1 MRPCLTFSKLLGS
14 CARGLVREGKH
25 FPCQSKHHLSVSH
38 PLHIVYH
45 TSTGSKVW
53 SKCELSNFFSYFVRS
68 AQEALYV
75 MGQNK
80 THTQRTHSE
89 NTQEHPGNTQRQPR
103 EYSAPIERPENTQRT
118 PREQQ
123 ENIHTYVRRTP
134 SFLSI
139 MGLYICSVI
148 SCTQIFVMNAYE
160 VIWDWFAYNL
170 FIRVGSQSRML
181 RNNLIYRWRYRQAG
195 LVPR

>member
-1 MRPCLTFSKLLGS
+1 MRAVSLERESISPARANTICPSVTPCI
-14 CARGLVREGKH
+14 
-25 FPCQSKHHLSVSH
+25 LSD
-38 PLHIVYH
+38 H

-160 VIWDWFAYNL
+160 VI
-170 FIRVGSQSRML
+170 
-181 RNNLIYRWRYRQAG
+181 
-195 LVPR
+195 

>member
-1 MRPCLTFSKLLGS
+1 MRAVSLERESISPARANTICPSVTPCILSIIHLQVAKFGASASYPISFRILSDPRKKLFTS
-14 CARGLVREGKH
+14 WDRTKH
-25 FPCQSKHHLSVSH
+25 TLK
-38 PLHIVYH
+38 
-45 TSTGSKVW
+45 
-53 SKCELSNFFSYFVRS
+53 
-68 AQEALYV
+68 
-75 MGQNK
+75 
-80 THTQRTHSE
+80 

-160 VIWDWFAYNL
+160 VI
-170 FIRVGSQSRML
+170 
-181 RNNLIYRWRYRQAG
+181 
-195 LVPR
+195 